1 MSLRVLAEEENT
13 MKDEKIQAVRDA
25 FATTLRQKRNEA
37 GLSQEELGFRA
48 GIAMRYVSL
57 LETGKRQPTIS
68 TIASICDAL
77 DMPMSEF
84 MQEVEGRI

>member
-1 MSLRVLAEEENT
+1 

-25 FATTLRQKRNEA
+25 FATTLRRKRNEA

-77 DMPMSEF
+77 DMTMSAF
-84 MQEVEGRI
+84 MKEIEGRL

>member
-1 MSLRVLAEEENT
+1 

>member
-1 MSLRVLAEEENT
+1 MD
-13 MKDEKIQAVRDA
+13 KDATQDVRAA
-25 FATTLRQKRNEA
+25 FATTLRHKRNEA

-77 DMPMSEF
+77 DLPMSEF
-84 MQEVEGRI
+84 MKEIEERL

>member
-1 MSLRVLAEEENT
+1 
-13 MKDEKIQAVRDA
+13 MKDGKIQAVRDA

-84 MQEVEGRI
+84 MKEIERRL